1 MTGRRG
7 VRKQATSTGGPQTL
21 GAGLGQVTLVTHDQY
36 VDRDRRLRHRIRAEA
51 RVRKR
56 VRAHWSSR
64 EHPRAAVGLRAL
76 RRRALGVD
84 GRRRRAPP
92 RDANRPRSRS
102 EGAGADERAR
112 RERLSHSE

>member
-84 GRRRRAPP
+84 GRRRRAS
-92 RDANRPRSRS
+92 ACHTNRPRGRR
-102 EGAGADERAR
+102 EGAGAGEPAR
-112 RERLSHSE
+112 RERVSNRK